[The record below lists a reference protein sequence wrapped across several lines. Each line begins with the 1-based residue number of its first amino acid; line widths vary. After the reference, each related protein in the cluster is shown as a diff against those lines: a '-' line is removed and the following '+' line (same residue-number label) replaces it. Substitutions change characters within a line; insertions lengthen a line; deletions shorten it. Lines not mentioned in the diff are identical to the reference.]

1 VNEEEIKKLTELLNE
16 RTMKL
21 MERESELADRFEE
34 LEAQKEELTAAVEE
48 LIEKNNLLAERN
60 RELDQILYRA
70 SHDLGS
76 PVASMVG
83 VLSLLQ
89 LENVPENV
97 KPYCDHFEK
106 AIHQMQAVVKTL
118 ILLGQATS
126 ESFNPVVF
134 QLQDVVE
141 EEINQLNYLG
151 NFSQIEFK
159 KTFAGNAQLC
169 TDESQLRIILKCVL
183 ANAVIFRNPRKG
195 FVYIDAEVHPNQL
208 NLRITD
214 DGEGISAETGKKIFD
229 MFYRG
234 SERSV
239 GLGMGLYMVRK
250 IVDRLHGSLLWQSGN
265 GQTVFTISI
274 PLAPAPVS

>member
-1 VNEEEIKKLTELLNE
+1 MNEEEIKRLNELLNE

-48 LIEKNNLLAERN
+48 LIEKNKMLAERN
-60 RELDQILYRA
+60 QELDQILYRA

-83 VLSLLQ
+83 VLNLLQ
-89 LENVPENV
+89 LESVPPNF
-97 KPYCDHFEK
+97 KTYCDHFEK
-106 AIHQMQAVVKTL
+106 SITQMQAVVKTL

-126 ESFNPVVF
+126 ESVSPGDC
-134 QLQDVVE
+134 DVHHMVE
-141 EEINQLNYLG
+141 DEINQLSYLG
-151 NFSQIEFK
+151 NFNQVEFK
-159 KTFAGNAQLC
+159 KSFSGNAHVYA
-169 TDESQLRIILKCVL
+169 DESLLRIILKCVL
-183 ANAVIFRNPRKG
+183 ANAVIFRNPGKG
-195 FVYIDAEVHPNQL
+195 HVWVEVDVKPDQL
-208 NLRITD
+208 NLRIAD
-214 DGEGISAETGKKIFD
+214 DGEGITAEKGNRIFD

-234 SERSV
+234 SEKSV

-250 IVDRLHGSLLWQSGN
+250 IVDRLRGSLMWQSGD

-274 PLAPAPVS
+274 PLTPAPVS

>member
-1 VNEEEIKKLTELLNE
+1 VNEEEIRRLNELLNE

-48 LIEKNNLLAERN
+48 LIEKNKLLAERN
-60 RELDQILYRA
+60 QELDQILYRA
-70 SHDLGS
+70 SHDLGA

-89 LENVPENV
+89 LETVPPNF
-97 KPYCDHFEK
+97 KTYCDHFEK
-106 AIHQMQAVVKTL
+106 SITQMQAVVKTL

-126 ESFNPVVF
+126 ESVSPADC
-134 QLQDVVE
+134 DVQHMVE
-141 EEINQLNYLG
+141 DEINQLSYLG
-151 NFSQIEFK
+151 NFNQVEFK
-159 KTFAGNAQLC
+159 KSFSGNAHVYA
-169 TDESQLRIILKCVL
+169 DESLLRIILKCVL
-183 ANAVIFRNPRKG
+183 ANAVIFRNPGKG
-195 FVYIDAEVHPNQL
+195 YVGVDVDVKPDQL
-208 NLRITD
+208 HLRIAD
-214 DGEGISAETGKKIFD
+214 DGEGITAEKGSRIFD

-234 SERSV
+234 SEKSV

-250 IVDRLHGSLLWQSGN
+250 VVDRLRGSLMWQSGD

-274 PLAPAPVS
+274 PVTAAPVS

>member
-1 VNEEEIKKLTELLNE
+1 MNEEEIKRLNELLNE

-48 LIEKNNLLAERN
+48 LIEKNKLLAERN
-60 RELDQILYRA
+60 QELDQILYRA

-89 LENVPENV
+89 LEAIPENF
-97 KPYCDHFEK
+97 KPYCQHFEK
-106 AIHQMQAVVKTL
+106 AITQMQAVVKTL
-118 ILLGQATS
+118 ILLGQATD
-126 ESFNPVVF
+126 ESFNPAVF
-134 QLQDVVE
+134 TIQDVVE
-141 EEINQLNYLG
+141 DEISQLNYLG
-151 NFSQIEFK
+151 NFNQIAFK
-159 KTFAGNAQLC
+159 KSFTGNTQLY
-169 TDESQLRIILKCVL
+169 TDEAQLRIILKCVL
-183 ANAVIFRNPRKG
+183 ANAVIFRKPGKG
-195 FVYIDAEVHPNQL
+195 QVAVDVHVQL
-208 NLRITD
+208 DQLSLRIAD
-214 DGEGISAETGKKIFD
+214 DGEGISTETGKKIFD

-234 SERSV
+234 SEKSV

-250 IVDRLHGSLLWQSGN
+250 IVDRLRGSLMWQSGD

-274 PLAPAPVS
+274 PVTAAPVS

>member
-1 VNEEEIKKLTELLNE
+1 MNEEEINKLTELLNE

-89 LENVPENV
+89 RETIPENF
-97 KPYCDHFEK
+97 KPYCLYFEK
-106 AIHQMQAVVKTL
+106 AINQMQAVVKTL

-126 ESFNPVVF
+126 ESLNPGVFNV
-134 QLQDVVE
+134 QDVVE
-141 EEINQLNYLG
+141 DEISQLSYPG
-151 NFSQIEFK
+151 NFSRIDFK
-159 KTFAGNAQLC
+159 KFYTGGTQLY
-169 TDESQLRIILKCVL
+169 TDETQFRIILKCLL
-183 ANAVIFRNPRKG
+183 ANAVIFRNPGSGLVRVDVEIKP
-195 FVYIDAEVHPNQL
+195 AQL
-208 NLRITD
+208 NLRVTD
-214 DGEGISAETGKKIFD
+214 DGEGISAETGKRIFD

-234 SERSV
+234 SEKSV
-239 GLGMGLYMVRK
+239 GLGMGLFMVRK
-250 IVDRLHGSLLWQSGN
+250 IVDRLRGSLAWQSSERE
-265 GQTVFTISI
+265 TVFMISI
-274 PLAPAPVS
+274 PVAPVPVS

>member
-1 VNEEEIKKLTELLNE
+1 MNE

-48 LIEKNNLLAERN
+48 LIEKNKLLAERN
-60 RELDQILYRA
+60 QELDQILYRA

-89 LENVPENV
+89 LEAVPENF
-97 KPYCDHFEK
+97 KPYCEHFEK

-126 ESFNPVVF
+126 ESFNPSVF
-134 QLQDVVE
+134 QIQDVVE

-151 NFSQIEFK
+151 NFNQVEFK
-159 KTFAGNAQLC
+159 KSFSGHAQLYM
-169 TDESQLRIILKCVL
+169 DESQLRIILKCVL
-183 ANAVIFRNPRKG
+183 ANAVIFRNPGKG
-195 FVYIDAEVHPNQL
+195 RVMIDVHVQPDQL
-208 NLRITD
+208 ALQITD

-234 SERSV
+234 SEKSV
-239 GLGMGLYMVRK
+239 GMGMGLYMVRK
-250 IVDRLHGSLLWQSGN
+250 IVDRLHGSLQWQSGD

-274 PLAPAPVS
+274 PVTAAPVS

>member
-1 VNEEEIKKLTELLNE
+1 MLNE

-48 LIEKNNLLAERN
+48 LIEKNKLLAERN
-60 RELDQILYRA
+60 QELDQILYRA

-83 VLSLLQ
+83 VLNLLQ
-89 LENVPENV
+89 LESVPPNF
-97 KPYCDHFEK
+97 KTYCDHFEES
-106 AIHQMQAVVKTL
+106 ITQMQAVVKTL

-126 ESFNPVVF
+126 ESVSSVDC
-134 QLQDVVE
+134 DVHHMVE
-141 EEINQLNYLG
+141 DEINQLSYLG
-151 NFSQIEFK
+151 NFNQVEFK
-159 KTFAGNAQLC
+159 KSFSGNAHVYA
-169 TDESQLRIILKCVL
+169 DESLLRIILKCVL
-183 ANAVIFRNPRKG
+183 ANAVIFRNPGKG
-195 FVYIDAEVHPNQL
+195 YVGVDVDVKPDQL
-208 NLRITD
+208 HLRIAD
-214 DGEGISAETGKKIFD
+214 DGEGISAEKGNRIFD

-234 SERSV
+234 SEKSV

-250 IVDRLHGSLLWQSGN
+250 IVDRLRGSLMWQSGD

-274 PLAPAPVS
+274 PLTPAPVS

>member
-1 VNEEEIKKLTELLNE
+1 MNE

-48 LIEKNNLLAERN
+48 LIDKNKLLAERN

-89 LENVPENV
+89 LETVPENF
-97 KPYCDHFEK
+97 KPYCEHFEK

-126 ESFNPVVF
+126 ESFNPSVF
-134 QLQDVVE
+134 QIQDIVE

-151 NFSQIEFK
+151 NFSQLEFK
-159 KTFAGNAQLC
+159 KSFTGEGRLYA
-169 TDESQLRIILKCVL
+169 DESQLRIILKCVL
-183 ANAVIFRNPRKG
+183 ANAVIFRNTGKG
-195 FVYIDAEVHPNQL
+195 FVYVDVEVHPDQL

-234 SERSV
+234 SEKSV
-239 GLGMGLYMVRK
+239 GMGMGLYMVRK
-250 IVDRLHGSLLWQSGN
+250 IVDRLRGSLMWQSGN

-274 PLAPAPVS
+274 PVTAAPVS